1 MGLEKMEKEITNL
14 RKKLDKITGD
24 LIDLFSKR
32 KELVLKMAELKR
44 KNKLPILDRKREK
57 EALEMTKR
65 MAKEK
70 GLNPLL
76 IEKIIKL
83 LIEDAK
89 KIQKENSPC

>member
-1 MGLEKMEKEITNL
+1 MEKEITNL